1 VAYFSVLEMALQK
14 HFSTNCIA
22 IPKDT
27 TFIYKID
34 DMFTVSLPIQSTYLK
49 AKLKEGHFSS
59 TMERGAL
66 YRPDVTNGISRS
78 IDTCLKKAVAW
89 GLMING
95 PYGIGKSHS
104 IVNVVWKLMSTGDFL
119 VTYIPNCEHW
129 ETTQYLV
136 DTICASFGLDCNDL
150 RDSLFKQGN
159 AESASFRYFVEA
171 IDAIL

>member
-14 HFSTNCIA
+14 PFSTICIA

-27 TFIYKID
+27 THIYKID
-34 DMFTVSLPIQSTYLK
+34 DMFTVSSPIQSTSTYLK
-49 AKLKEGHFSS
+49 AKLQECHFSS

-66 YRPDVTNGISRS
+66 YRPDVTNGIYRS
-78 IDTCLKKAVAW
+78 VDTCLQEAVAW

-104 IVNVVWKLMSTGDFL
+104 IFNVVWKLMSTGDFL
-119 VTYIPNCEHW
+119 VTYILNCEHW

-136 DTICASFGLDCNDL
+136 DSICASFGLDCNDVK
-150 RDSLFKQGN
+150 DSFFKQGN
-159 AESASFRYFVEA
+159 DESDSFRYF
-171 IDAIL
+171 I